1 MSTISAEVTD
11 KIENGIMILNSKNF
25 DDTLNE
31 NKNILVQFCNM
42 KLARCKLMKEE
53 LEKAAVILA
62 EQDSHYKIAMIPIEQ
77 NEKFV
82 KKHINNNMA

>member
-1 MSTISAEVTD
+1 
-11 KIENGIMILNSKNF
+11 
-25 DDTLNE
+25 
-31 NKNILVQFCNM
+31 
-42 KLARCKLMKEE
+42 MKEE

-82 KKHINNNMA
+82 KKHINNNKA